1 MGGARFSGL
10 RPARRAGERGKL
22 FCRNEKRDETMLE
35 KTFKL
40 KEHDTTVKTEVM
52 AGITTFM
59 TMAYILAV
67 NPSILSAAGMDSTA
81 VLLATALASFIGTA
95 CMALLANLPFALS
108 AGMGLNAYLAYT
120 VVLGYGYSWQI
131 ALLAVFVEG
140 LVFIVLSLTNVR
152 EAIFNAIPLT
162 LKKGVSVGIGLF
174 IAFIGLQNAGLSV
187 DSSTLVTI
195 TSFTQDFHTA
205 GICALLA
212 LIGLFIIAVLYIHHV
227 KGAILI
233 GIVLTWILG
242 MLCQLTGLYV
252 PAPEAGYYTLFP
264 NLGLTDF
271 SKLGLTFGQCF
282 KADFS
287 GVSVLNFVVVVFSFL
302 FVDIF
307 DTLGTLIGVAT
318 KAKMLDEEGHLP
330 GIKPALL
337 SDAIATS
344 AGAVL
349 GTSTTTTFVESA
361 SGVAVG
367 GRTGL
372 TALVTAGLFLL
383 STLFAPI
390 FTAIP
395 SFATA
400 PALIM
405 VGFLMVGTVTEIRF
419 DDDNLTE
426 AIPAYIAIISMP
438 LFYSISEGI
447 SLGIISYVLLN
458 LAAGKGKK
466 VAPLMYVL
474 ALLFVLKYM
483 FL

>member
-1 MGGARFSGL
+1 MF
-10 RPARRAGERGKL
+10 
-22 FCRNEKRDETMLE
+22 EKI
-35 KTFKL
+35 FKL
-40 KEHDTTVKTEVM
+40 SENHTTVKTEVM

-67 NPSILSAAGMDSTA
+67 NPSILSDAGMDSTA
-81 VLLATALASFIGTA
+81 VLLATALASAIGTM
-95 CMALLANLPFALS
+95 CMAFMANLPFVLS

-120 VVLGYGYSWQI
+120 VVLGYGYSWQV
-131 ALLAVFVEG
+131 ALFAVFVEG
-140 LVFIVLSLTNVR
+140 LIFIALSLTNVR

-162 LKKGVSVGIGLF
+162 LKRGVSVGIGLF
-174 IAFIGLQNAGLSV
+174 IAFIGLQNAGLCV

-195 TSFTQDFHTA
+195 TSFTDNFTTS

-212 LIGLFIIAVLYIHHV
+212 LIGFFITAALYIHRV
-227 KGAILI
+227 KGAILF
-233 GIVLTWILG
+233 GIVITWILG
-242 MLCQLTGLYV
+242 MICEVAGIYV
-252 PAPEAGYYTLFP
+252 PNVEAGYYTLFP
-264 NLGLTDF
+264 TLALTDF
-271 SKLGLTFGQCF
+271 SKLSLTFGQCF
-282 KADFS
+282 NLDFS
-287 GVSVLNFVVVVFSFL
+287 AVGIVNFMIVIFSFL
-302 FVDIF
+302 FVDLF

-318 KAKMLDEEGHLP
+318 KADMLDDDGHLP

-361 SGVAVG
+361 SGVAAG

-372 TALVTAGLFLL
+372 TALTAAILFLL

-419 DDDNLTE
+419 DEDNME
-426 AIPAYIAIISMP
+426 ESIPAYLAIIAMP

-447 SLGIISYVLLN
+447 SLGIISYVLLHVV
-458 LAAGKGKK
+458 AGKGKK

-474 ALLFVLKYM
+474 AVLFILKYA
-483 FL
+483 LL

>member
-1 MGGARFSGL
+1 MF
-10 RPARRAGERGKL
+10 
-22 FCRNEKRDETMLE
+22 EKV
-35 KTFKL
+35 FKL
-40 KEHDTTVKTEVM
+40 SEHQTTVKTEVM

-67 NPSILSAAGMDSTA
+67 NPSILGSTGMDPTA

-95 CMALLANLPFALS
+95 CMAFMANLPFVLS
-108 AGMGLNAYLAYT
+108 AGMGLNAYMAYT
-120 VVLGYGYSWQI
+120 VCAGYGYSWHV
-131 ALLAVFVEG
+131 ALLAVFAEG
-140 LVFIVLSLTNVR
+140 LIFIVLSLTNVR

-162 LKKGVSVGIGLF
+162 LKRGVSVGIGLF

-195 TSFTQDFHTA
+195 ISFPENFHTA

-212 LIGLFIIAVLYIHHV
+212 LIGLFIMAVLYTYRV
-227 KGAILI
+227 KGAILY
-233 GIVLTWILG
+233 GILGTWILG
-242 MLCQLTGLYV
+242 MLCQVTGIYTPDV
-252 PAPEAGYYTLFP
+252 ENGFYTLFP
-264 NLGLTDF
+264 TLGITDF
-271 SKLGLTFGQCF
+271 SKLGETFGKCF
-282 KADFS
+282 TVDFDAV
-287 GVSVLNFVVVVFSFL
+287 GIINFIVVIFSFL

-318 KAKMLDEEGHLP
+318 KADMLDEEGRLP
-330 GIKPALL
+330 GIRPALMA
-337 SDAIATS
+337 DAIATS
-344 AGAVL
+344 FGAVL

-372 TALVTAGLFLL
+372 TALVSALLFLL

-395 SFATA
+395 SFAMA

-419 DDDNLTE
+419 DEDNITE
-426 AIPAYIAIISMP
+426 AIPAYLAIIAMP

-447 SLGIISYVLLN
+447 SMGIISYVLLN
-458 LAAGKGKK
+458 VAAGKAKK
-466 VAPLMYVL
+466 ITPLMYVL
-474 ALLFVLKYM
+474 AVLFVLKYI

>member
-1 MGGARFSGL
+1 
-10 RPARRAGERGKL
+10 
-22 FCRNEKRDETMLE
+22 MLE
-35 KTFKL
+35 RVFKL
-40 KEHDTTVKTEVM
+40 SDNKTTVRTEVM
-52 AGITTFM
+52 AGVTTFM

-67 NPSILSAAGMDSTA
+67 NPSILGSTGMDPTA
-81 VLLATALASFIGTA
+81 VLLATALASFIGTV
-95 CMALLANLPFALS
+95 CMALMANLPFALS
-108 AGMGLNAYLAYT
+108 AGMGLNAFMAYT
-120 VVLGYGYSWQI
+120 VVAGYGYSWQV

-140 LVFIVLSLTNVR
+140 LIFVVLSLTNVR

-162 LKKGVSVGIGLF
+162 LKRGVSVGIGLF

-195 TSFTQDFHTA
+195 TSFTDNFHTA

-212 LIGLFIIAVLYIHHV
+212 LVGLFITAVLYIHQV
-227 KGAILI
+227 KGAILF
-233 GIVLTWILG
+233 GILLTWIIG
-242 MLCQLTGLYV
+242 MACQGVGLYV
-252 PAPEAGYYTLFP
+252 PDAEAGFYSLFP
-264 NLGLTDF
+264 AFGMTDF
-271 SKLGLTFGQCF
+271 TKLGLTFGQCF
-282 KADFS
+282 NVDFS
-287 GVSVLNFVVVVFSFL
+287 TVGIINFTVVIFSFL

-318 KAKMLDEEGHLP
+318 KADMLDKDGKLP
-330 GIKPALL
+330 RIKPALL

-372 TALVTAGLFLL
+372 TALVTAGLFLV

-419 DDDNLTE
+419 DLDNLTD
-426 AIPAYIAIISMP
+426 AIPAYLAILSMP

-447 SLGIISYVLLN
+447 SMGIISYVLLN

-474 ALLFVLKYM
+474 AVLFILKYI
-483 FL
+483 FFSYVGLFSPDS

>member
-1 MGGARFSGL
+1 MF
-10 RPARRAGERGKL
+10 ERI
-22 FCRNEKRDETMLE
+22 
-35 KTFKL
+35 FKL
-40 KEHDTTVKTEVM
+40 SEHKTTVKTEVM

-67 NPSILSAAGMDSTA
+67 NPSVLGSTGMDTTA
-81 VLLATALASFIGTA
+81 VLLATALASCLGTL
-95 CMALLANLPFALS
+95 CMAFMANLPFALS
-108 AGMGLNAYLAYT
+108 AGMGLNAFMAYT
-120 VVLGYGYSWQI
+120 VVAGYGYSWQV
-131 ALLAVFVEG
+131 ALLAVFIEG
-140 LVFIVLSLTNVR
+140 LIFIVLSLTNVR

-162 LKKGVSVGIGLF
+162 LKRGVSVGIGLF
-174 IAFIGLQNAGLSV
+174 ICFIGLQNAGLAV
-187 DSSTLVTI
+187 DSATLVTI
-195 TSFTQDFHTA
+195 TSFTENFSTH

-212 LIGLFIIAVLYIHHV
+212 LIGLFIMAVLYTYRV
-227 KGAILI
+227 KGAILY
-233 GIVLTWILG
+233 GILGTWILG
-242 MLCQLTGLYV
+242 MLCQVTGIYTPDV
-252 PAPEAGYYTLFP
+252 ENGFYTLFP
-264 NLGLTDF
+264 TLGITDF
-271 SKLGLTFGQCF
+271 SKLGETFGKCF
-282 KADFS
+282 TVDFDAV
-287 GVSVLNFVVVVFSFL
+287 GIINFIVVIFSFL

-318 KAKMLDEEGHLP
+318 KADMLDEEGRLP
-330 GIKPALL
+330 GIRPALMA
-337 SDAIATS
+337 DAIATS
-344 AGAVL
+344 FGAVL

-372 TALVTAGLFLL
+372 TALVSALLFLL

-419 DDDNLTE
+419 DEDNITE
-426 AIPAYIAIISMP
+426 AIPAYLAIIAMP

-447 SLGIISYVLLN
+447 SMGIISYVLLN
-458 LAAGKGKK
+458 VAAGKAKK
-466 VAPLMYVL
+466 ITPLMYVL
-474 ALLFVLKYM
+474 AVLFVLKYI

>member
-1 MGGARFSGL
+1 
-10 RPARRAGERGKL
+10 
-22 FCRNEKRDETMLE
+22 MLE
-35 KTFKL
+35 RVFKL
-40 KEHDTTVKTEVM
+40 SSHKTDVKTEVM

-67 NPSILSAAGMDSTA
+67 NPSILGSTGMDSTA
-81 VLLATALASFIGTA
+81 VLLATALASFLGTL
-95 CMALLANLPFALS
+95 CMGLMANLPFALS
-108 AGMGLNAYLAYT
+108 AGMGLNAYMAYT
-120 VVLGYGYSWQI
+120 VVAGYGYSWQV
-131 ALLAVFVEG
+131 ALLAVFIEG
-140 LVFIVLSLTNVR
+140 LIFIVLSLTNVR

-162 LKKGVSVGIGLF
+162 LKRGVSVGIGLF

-195 TSFTQDFHTA
+195 TSFTENFHTS

-212 LIGLFIIAVLYIHHV
+212 LVGLFLMDVFYIHNF
-227 KGAILI
+227 KGAILY
-233 GIVLTWILG
+233 GILLTWILG
-242 MLCQLTGLYV
+242 MLCQVTGIYV
-252 PAPEAGYYTLFP
+252 PTPEAGFYSLFP
-264 NLGLTDF
+264 TLGMTDF
-271 SKLGLTFGQCF
+271 SKLGETFGQCF
-282 KADFS
+282 NVDFS
-287 GVSVLNFVVVVFSFL
+287 AVGLINFIVVVFSFL
-302 FVDIF
+302 FVDLF

-318 KAKMLDEEGHLP
+318 KADMLDKDGKLP

-372 TALVTAGLFLL
+372 TAMVTGVLFLI

-405 VGFLMVGTVTEIRF
+405 VGFLMVGTVTDIRF
-419 DDDNLTE
+419 DLDNMTE
-426 AIPAYIAIISMP
+426 AIPAYLAIIAMP

-447 SLGIISYVLLN
+447 SMGVISYVLLN

-466 VAPLMYVL
+466 ITPLMYVL
-474 ALLFVLKYM
+474 ALLFILKYI

>member
-1 MGGARFSGL
+1 
-10 RPARRAGERGKL
+10 
-22 FCRNEKRDETMLE
+22 MLE
-35 KTFKL
+35 RVFKL
-40 KEHDTTVKTEVM
+40 SSHKTDVKTEVM

-67 NPSILSAAGMDSTA
+67 NPSILSSTGMDSTA
-81 VLLATALASFIGTA
+81 VLLATALASFLGTA
-95 CMALLANLPFALS
+95 CMALMANLPFALS
-108 AGMGLNAYLAYT
+108 AGMGLNAYMAYT
-120 VVLGYGYSWQI
+120 VVAGYGYSWQV
-131 ALLAVFVEG
+131 ALLAVFIEG
-140 LVFIVLSLTNVR
+140 LIFVVLSLTNVR
-152 EAIFNAIPLT
+152 EAIFNAIPLN
-162 LKKGVSVGIGLF
+162 LKRGVSVGIGLF
-174 IAFIGLQNAGLSV
+174 IAFIGLQNAGLCV
-187 DSSTLVTI
+187 DSATLVTI
-195 TSFTQDFHTA
+195 TSFTDNFHTA

-212 LIGLFIIAVLYIHHV
+212 LVGLFLTAVFYIHNL
-227 KGAILI
+227 KGAILF
-233 GIVLTWILG
+233 GILATWILG
-242 MLCQLTGLYV
+242 MLCQMTGIYV
-252 PAPEAGYYTLFP
+252 PTPDAGFYSMFPTL
-264 NLGLTDF
+264 GMTDF
-271 SKLGLTFGQCF
+271 SKLGETFGQCF
-282 KADFS
+282 HVDFS
-287 GVSVLNFVVVVFSFL
+287 AVGLINFVVVVFSFL
-302 FVDIF
+302 FVDLF

-318 KAKMLDEEGHLP
+318 KADMLDEDGKLP

-372 TALVTAGLFLL
+372 TAMVTGVLFLV

-405 VGFLMVGTVTEIRF
+405 VGFLMVGTVTTIRF
-419 DDDNLTE
+419 DLDNLTE
-426 AIPAYIAIISMP
+426 AIPAYLAIIAMP

-447 SLGIISYVLLN
+447 SLGVISYVLLN
-458 LAAGKGKK
+458 LAAGKGKRIT
-466 VAPLMYVL
+466 PLMYVL
-474 ALLFVLKYM
+474 ALLFILKYI

>member
-1 MGGARFSGL
+1 MF
-10 RPARRAGERGKL
+10 
-22 FCRNEKRDETMLE
+22 EKV
-35 KTFKL
+35 FKL
-40 KEHDTTVKTEVM
+40 SEHQTTVKTEVM

-67 NPSILSAAGMDSTA
+67 NPSILGSTGMDPTA

-95 CMALLANLPFALS
+95 CMAFMANLPFVLS
-108 AGMGLNAYLAYT
+108 AGMGLNAYMAYT
-120 VVLGYGYSWQI
+120 VCAGYGYSWHV
-131 ALLAVFVEG
+131 ALLAVFAEG
-140 LVFIVLSLTNVR
+140 LIFIVLSLTNVR

-162 LKKGVSVGIGLF
+162 LKRGVSVGIGLF

-195 TSFTQDFHTA
+195 ISFPENFHTA

-212 LIGLFIIAVLYIHHV
+212 LIGLFIMAVLYTYRV
-227 KGAILI
+227 KGAILY
-233 GIVLTWILG
+233 GILGTWILG
-242 MLCQLTGLYV
+242 MLCQVTGIYTPDV
-252 PAPEAGYYTLFP
+252 ENGFYTLFP
-264 NLGLTDF
+264 TLGITDF
-271 SKLGLTFGQCF
+271 SKLGETFGKCF
-282 KADFS
+282 TVDFDAV
-287 GVSVLNFVVVVFSFL
+287 GIINFIVVIFSFL

-318 KAKMLDEEGHLP
+318 KADMLDEEGRLP
-330 GIKPALL
+330 GIRPALMA
-337 SDAIATS
+337 DAIATS
-344 AGAVL
+344 FGAVL

-372 TALVTAGLFLL
+372 TALVSALLFLL

-419 DDDNLTE
+419 DEDNITE
-426 AIPAYIAIISMP
+426 AIPAYLAIIAMP

-447 SLGIISYVLLN
+447 SMGIISYVLLN
-458 LAAGKGKK
+458 VAAGKAKK
-466 VAPLMYVL
+466 ITPRMYVL
-474 ALLFVLKYM
+474 AVLFVLKYI